1 MMPQILTTNALVLC
15 PHGGKGTT
23 HNSSRHWKINA
34 GYVAVE
40 GDTGDIACPF
50 LSCPCSTYT
59 LRSMN
64 LNATKL
70 DGKRVI
76 LVTDF
81 NQTITGLPL
90 VMADFHQTFD
100 QSTPAPVPPGQP
112 SPAPSPE
119 FADFG
124 SPLATPVMQVQTFS
138 VSANLPMVLNFSLA
152 TSHPLRWILTLIN
165 EQNGQHLDLTYGAAH
180 ATIQPSGGLWVSPI
194 QNFTVT
200 LEPPFINA
208 IAFPSARLHLFL
220 TGVSRRGLSGHA
232 EAVIQVVT

>member
-1 MMPQILTTNALVLC
+1 MPQILTTNALVLC

-23 HNSSRHWKINA
+23 HPSSRKWKING

-50 LSCPCSTYT
+50 LSCPCYQYT

-81 NQTITGLPL
+81 NESVTGLPL

-100 QSTPAPVPPGQP
+100 QSTPAAIPAGR
-112 SPAPSPE
+112 PAPPAAPE
-119 FADFG
+119 LADFA
-124 SPLATPVMQVQTFS
+124 SPVATPTAQVVQFS
-138 VSANLPMVLNFSLA
+138 VNANAPVLLNFSLA
-152 TSHPLRWILTLIN
+152 ADHPLRWILTLIN
-165 EQNGQHLDLTYGAAH
+165 EQNGTHLDLTNGAPNL
-180 ATIQPSGGLWVSPI
+180 TLQPAGGQWISPVLNI
-194 QNFTVT
+194 AVT
-200 LEPPFINA
+200 LTPPFINS
-208 IAFPSARLHLFL
+208 IATPLTTLHLFL
-220 TGVSRRGLSGHA
+220 TGVSQRGLSGHA
-232 EAVIQVVT
+232 EAIIQVGL